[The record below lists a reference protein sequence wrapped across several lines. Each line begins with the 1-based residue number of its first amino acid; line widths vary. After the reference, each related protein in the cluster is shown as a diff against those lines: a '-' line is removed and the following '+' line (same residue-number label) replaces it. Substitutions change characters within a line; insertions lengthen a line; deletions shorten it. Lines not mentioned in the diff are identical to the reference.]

1 MAAPEAKLLS
11 TIARLFI
18 LTISRSSSM
27 AKVKVMGHSSQS
39 QHREKITKE
48 KTFSDTHSRYKER
61 QNARQTEKQT

>member
-1 MAAPEAKLLS
+1 
-11 TIARLFI
+11 
-18 LTISRSSSM
+18 M